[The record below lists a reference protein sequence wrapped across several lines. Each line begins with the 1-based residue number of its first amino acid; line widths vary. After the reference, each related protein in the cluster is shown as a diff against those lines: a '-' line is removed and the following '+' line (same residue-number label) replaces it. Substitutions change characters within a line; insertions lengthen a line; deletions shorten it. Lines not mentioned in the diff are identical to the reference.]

1 MRQPDT
7 RKTVIL
13 MKQTSRRSPMQSQID
28 ENLKLVY
35 QQALE
40 QDVPDRFK
48 DLLAQLREKELGA
61 EAISA
66 QIAGKEQTK

>member
-48 DLLAQLREKELGA
+48 DLLAQLREKELGT

-66 QIAGKEQTK
+66 QTAGKEQTK